1 MTRPVY
7 RKSCQQVMEEKCT
20 VSLEQVWEDTC
31 TDVSSVAYDEVC
43 EAVTSDTCVT
53 TQQWIC
59 EDQDGY
65 GAPKVSP
72 ERKIVI
78 M

>member
-1 MTRPVY
+1 MY

-43 EAVTSDTCVT
+43 EDVTSDTCVT

-59 EDQDGY
+59 EDQDEY
-65 GAPKVSP
+65 GAPKVNP